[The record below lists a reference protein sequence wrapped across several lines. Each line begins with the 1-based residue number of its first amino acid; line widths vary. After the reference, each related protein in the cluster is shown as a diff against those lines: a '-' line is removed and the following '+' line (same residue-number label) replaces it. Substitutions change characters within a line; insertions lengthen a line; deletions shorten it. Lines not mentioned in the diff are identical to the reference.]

1 MNRRR
6 ILIIDDV
13 KVIGD
18 ACKLIL
24 EEKGFLCDHS
34 LSGLTGLEMVLDNP
48 YDLLILDMK
57 LKDSDGMEILEKV
70 KQVKPNLFVVV
81 ITGYSTVANT
91 VKAMKIGA
99 NEYLSKPFTD
109 NELIDAVEK
118 VLN

>member
-1 MNRRR
+1 M
-6 ILIIDDV
+6 
-13 KVIGD
+13 
-18 ACKLIL
+18 

>member
-1 MNRRR
+1 M
-6 ILIIDDV
+6 DFF
-13 KVIGD
+13 GD
-18 ACKLIL
+18 Y
-24 EEKGFLCDHS
+24 S
-34 LSGLTGLEMVLDNP
+34 LSGATGLGMILDNP

-81 ITGYSTVANT
+81 ITGYSTVTNI

-118 VLN
+118 AFN